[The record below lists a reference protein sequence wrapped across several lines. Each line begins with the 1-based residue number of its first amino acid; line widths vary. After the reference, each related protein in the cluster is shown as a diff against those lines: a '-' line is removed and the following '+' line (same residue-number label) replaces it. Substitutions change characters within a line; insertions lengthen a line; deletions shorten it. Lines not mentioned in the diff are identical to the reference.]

1 MRKNEIC
8 DKTNIVKDISTI
20 EISSINKVNVESDH
34 RMLGYRVKYDFNGW
48 KKTCLEKVRRNFK
61 FPLKIENGAQALWN
75 S

>member
-34 RMLGYRVKYDFNGW
+34 RMLGYRVKYDFNG
-48 KKTCLEKVRRNFK
+48 
-61 FPLKIENGAQALWN
+61 
-75 S
+75 